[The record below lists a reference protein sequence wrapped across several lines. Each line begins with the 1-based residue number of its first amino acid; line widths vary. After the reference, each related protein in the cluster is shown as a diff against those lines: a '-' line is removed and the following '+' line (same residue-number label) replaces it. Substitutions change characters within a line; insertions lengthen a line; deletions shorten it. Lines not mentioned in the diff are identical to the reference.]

1 MRIPT
6 HRAVL
11 TAVSAVAATIFV
23 SGAAAASLTPASPAA
38 GAGQAAAGTGAPA
51 DYVFVHDPSMAKVA
65 GTYYLF
71 STGDPAGTIGNG
83 NIQIR
88 TSTDRR
94 HWTYTGTVFED
105 KPAWITAALGSIPNL
120 WAPDIS
126 YFGGLWHLYYAGSS
140 FGSNNSVIGLATT
153 PTLDPHSP
161 RYHWTDDGQV
171 FRSSTTDDYNAID
184 PSLVSTPSGDKYL
197 VFGSYWSGI
206 KLLAIDPA
214 TGKPSSA
221 SPTIYSLA
229 QRPAP
234 DALEGAGIT
243 YHDGYYYLFV
253 SFDQCCAG
261 ISSTYRIMVGRAQ
274 SVTGPYVD
282 PAGTPMLSSGGMEIQ
297 GSDEGMIGP
306 GSSSIFTDG
315 GQSYL
320 VYHYY
325 DAFDNGDPWVQVR
338 PLVWTSSGWPV
349 TGAPLVPVPDSPVPL
364 R

>member
-1 MRIPT
+1 MRFP
-6 HRAVL
+6 AVTARTRLVLIL
-11 TAVSAVAATIFV
+11 TLSVAALLGGTLAAVATT
-23 SGAAAASLTPASPAA
+23 GGTAARANV
-38 GAGQAAAGTGAPA
+38 QAAQSPTPTPTP
-51 DYVFVHDPSMAKVA
+51 YIFVHDPTMAKEG

-71 STGDPAGTIGNG
+71 STGDPAGVIGNG

-88 TSTDRR
+88 TSTNLRD
-94 HWTYTGTVFED
+94 WTYEGTVFAA
-105 KPAWITAALGSIPNL
+105 KPAWITSTLGSIPNL

-171 FRSSTTDDYNAID
+171 LASSTTDDYNAID
-184 PSLVSTPSGDKYL
+184 PSLVAAPSGAKYL

-206 KLLAIDPA
+206 KLFQIDPA

-253 SFDQCCAG
+253 SFDTCCAG
-261 ISSTYRIMVGRAQ
+261 ISSTYRIMAGRSA

-282 PAGTPMLSSGGMEIQ
+282 PAGTPMMNSGGMEVQ

-315 GQSYL
+315 SRSYL

-325 DAFDNGDPWVQVR
+325 FLIVQR
-338 PLVWTSSGWPV
+338 PP
-349 TGAPLVPVPDSPVPL
+349 
-364 R
+364 